1 VDDQL
6 TFNQLIEWN
15 GTIGDKKAGHV
26 YPVKAG
32 RSDGRLILDGSGLR
46 RIAPLPARLVCS
58 GHVFH
63 IQQSVERRGCMVMH
77 LTFVEA
83 DRAGKRWRL
92 REAGLFPVK
101 PEATDGLKFLTY
113 TPPQPLGPVPP
124 ERHPSLLREGQ
135 SPLPVPK
142 KGRWP
147 KEKSSEGW
155 TVATALQYV
164 PRLVAH
170 LDLVDRHVYAM
181 KQALALARV
190 LNRQLIMPRLLCL
203 CERAQQ
209 PWDIIP
215 TCIKLGSTTELP
227 FVCPM
232 ENFLNVEEL
241 EGLWADGFESHW
253 SSSSNTPWIK
263 TSALAPP
270 RPFVTLRPW
279 TLLNASFHAEAASQ
293 LGAAPTT
300 RVRWVDAAAAPQLED
315 GSFVNPELEGVGGP
329 RWGGSREVPLGLT
342 DTELL
347 EVFKGSGDVTLL
359 HLESAEVP
367 FFGGWTSEEDGAVFE
382 EEIRKWVIPGAS
394 RFSGSW
400 CCTHSHYQAGTILYK
415 VPSKFPSGPGWSKKP
430 LASRLAALRA
440 QLPAV
445 RDRECYWDAC
455 KQVELEP
462 M

>member
-1 VDDQL
+1 MDDQL

-135 SPLPVPK
+135 SPLPVPNL
-142 KGRWP
+142 GRWP
-147 KEKSSEGW
+147 NEKSSEGW

-164 PRLVAH
+164 PRLVSH

-241 EGLWADGFESHW
+241 EGLWA
-253 SSSSNTPWIK
+253 
-263 TSALAPP
+263 
-270 RPFVTLRPW
+270 
-279 TLLNASFHAEAASQ
+279 
-293 LGAAPTT
+293 GAALKI
-300 RVRWVDAAAAPQLED
+300 RVH
-315 GSFVNPELEGVGGP
+315 GP
-329 RWGGSREVPLGLT
+329 P
-342 DTELL
+342 
-347 EVFKGSGDVTLL
+347 
-359 HLESAEVP
+359 
-367 FFGGWTSEEDGAVFE
+367 
-382 EEIRKWVIPGAS
+382 
-394 RFSGSW
+394 
-400 CCTHSHYQAGTILYK
+400 
-415 VPSKFPSGPGWSKKP
+415 
-430 LASRLAALRA
+430 
-440 QLPAV
+440 
-445 RDRECYWDAC
+445 DAC
-455 KQVELEP
+455 KC
-462 M
+462 